1 MEKYYYY
8 KALRKSTIMFLDMF
22 NGIKI
27 ARYNRGGIF
36 EKYVGVPLKYGPKE
50 KWWYWM
56 HERKDDEMLPIMSV
70 TMQGIEYS
78 LERTTNKFKNI
89 LTTCGATNAS
99 TIQRYLNPAPYD
111 IQYQLSIWALYMTD
125 IDQILESI
133 LPYFQPHAYI
143 RLPIEE
149 LNSTYDLKVIFNSLA
164 PDMDLEW
171 ADENFRI
178 LRYTL
183 DFTVQSYLFKPV
195 ETAGVIG
202 KIFTNFYLSEGAFA
216 QSGNTTTTFTS
227 GASGE
232 SQYFLGISPTAGDPL
247 YDYELYNM
255 GDKVGKTLHLG
266 EF

>member
-1 MEKYYYY
+1 MENYYYY
-8 KALRKSTIMFLDMF
+8 KALRNTTIQFLDMF

-27 ARYNRGGIF
+27 ARYNRGGVF

-50 KWWYWM
+50 KWYYWM
-56 HERKDDEMLPIMSV
+56 NERKDDEMLPIMSV

-78 LERTTNKFKNI
+78 LERTTNKFKEI
-89 LTTCGATNAS
+89 VTTCGAINS
-99 TIQRYLNPAPYD
+99 SIIQRYLNPAPYD
-111 IQYQLSIWALYMTD
+111 VQYQLSIWALYMTD

-133 LPYFQPHAYI
+133 LPYFQPIAYI

-149 LNSTYDLKVIFNSLA
+149 LNSTYDLKVVFNSLA
-164 PDMDLEW
+164 PDMDLDW

-195 ETAGVIG
+195 ETKGVIG
-202 KIFTNFYLSEGAFA
+202 KIFTNFYLSQGAFA

-232 SQYFLGISPTAGDPL
+232 SQYLLGVSPTAGDPL

-266 EF
+266 EY